1 MNSFAAKAELF
12 RSWKAWAE
20 TAGEYVGSQKAL
32 LQKLARHQ
40 FSASFLRD
48 LADVWQDHGRQ
59 TMIATGKVN
68 PLSARGLFRPM

>member
-20 TAGEYVGSQKAL
+20 TAREYVGSQKAL
-32 LQKLARHQ
+32 LQKLA
-40 FSASFLRD
+40 SASILGPFLRD

>member
-1 MNSFAAKAELF
+1 MELTTKTEN
-12 RSWKAWAE
+12 RGRWQPGQSGNV
-20 TAGEYVGSQKAL
+20 AGKPPG
-32 LQKLARHQ
+32 ARHQ

-59 TMIATGKVN
+59 TMIATAKGN